1 MKWPIILLLVMG
13 VIAAFCAAVIVTA
26 VSTRRMANPIGSGAQ
41 EATVLVAVRDL
52 PALSVLTE
60 ADFEKRT
67 IPVTETPEG
76 HMSNS
81 VQAVGQVL
89 MVPISKGQGLTSDS
103 FAKQGPGTYL
113 AAKLPPGKRAVAI
126 SLANYAGM
134 EGLLYP
140 GAYVDV
146 LATFDMKRG
155 NAVEGTAVST
165 TMLQGVQVLAIEN
178 RAVGGNASNAVEE
191 QVDSRVERSVSR
203 RGRMITLLVNT
214 RQAEALQLAM
224 EHGTIS
230 LSLRN
235 PTDAEDFD
243 RDPTVLAEGRLARLA
258 EVLEA
263 AVMAEDDAETI
274 DTEPTSIPLER
285 PDLEVV
291 VPSPAPQINTPSTEP
306 AAELE
311 VQPWNIHILRG
322 ADVEIRSFQ
331 PKEQPDSP
339 QPVQAN

>member
-13 VIAAFCAAVIVTA
+13 VIAAFCAAVVVTA
-26 VSTRRMANPIGSGAQ
+26 VSTRRMANPLDTESQ
-41 EATVLVAVRDL
+41 QSTVLVAVRDL

-60 ADFEKRT
+60 EDFEQRS

-76 HMSNS
+76 HISNS

-89 MVPISKGQGLTSDS
+89 MVPISRGQGLTSDA

-113 AAKLPPGKRAVAI
+113 AAKLTSGKRAVAI
-126 SLANYAGM
+126 SLSNYGGM

-165 TMLQGVQVLAIEN
+165 TMLQGVQVLAIED
-178 RAVGGNASNAVEE
+178 RAVGGNASSAVEE
-191 QVDSRVERSVSR
+191 EVDSRVDRSVSR

-235 PTDAEDFD
+235 PTDGEDFD
-243 RDPTVLAEGRLARLA
+243 TDPTILAEGRLARLA
-258 EVLEA
+258 EVLDA
-263 AVMAEDDAETI
+263 AVLADDGLDKIET
-274 DTEPTSIPLER
+274 ESTSIRLEE
-285 PDLEVV
+285 PDPNVAALT
-291 VPSPAPQINTPSTEP
+291 PPPQSEKP
-306 AAELE
+306 AADAAEQE
-311 VQPWNIHILRG
+311 SQPWNIHILRG
-322 ADVEIRSFQ
+322 TDVEIRSFE
-331 PKEQPDSP
+331 PKEESASP
-339 QPVQAN
+339 EPVEAN